1 MCCFS
6 WETAAESCKFVSI
19 TDPQQGIFIHRL
31 GFQMMGKSQHY
42 CTDSLLI
49 TTEKTRMK
57 AWKMYKMYKCV
68 RVCDTQMAT
77 QRQRSLASAA
87 HRFMFPAKYHYT
99 KLIDEAAVNAAE
111 LMINTSNVKLCPVT
125 RSVFLFSFQRRV
137 HPAWSVACA
146 SLRNQA
152 GIITTPPSLSPTCS

>member
-1 MCCFS
+1 
-6 WETAAESCKFVSI
+6 
-19 TDPQQGIFIHRL
+19 
-31 GFQMMGKSQHY
+31 MGKSQHY

-68 RVCDTQMAT
+68 RVCGTQMAT

-99 KLIDEAAVNAAE
+99 KLIDEAAVNAFMCHQIAPCLE
-111 LMINTSNVKLCPVT
+111 QTHWVKYHSTWRQMHLA
-125 RSVFLFSFQRRV
+125 SVLQ
-137 HPAWSVACA
+137 
-146 SLRNQA
+146 
-152 GIITTPPSLSPTCS
+152 